1 MAFKDGENNNKATDK
16 NQASQ
21 ERKSNRAEKGGREE
35 RQQPRRQLVSRA
47 WTPGMTEQGRSAEFV
62 KRAKEFL
69 EEQGNSNTVI
79 LQPDN
84 ELARDLSDS
93 FGFVIYGTHVDTD
106 FMWHLMVF
114 ESQLQP
120 VAMEEIKDR
129 NRRYSRDEKV
139 YDFESTADAINDDL
153 VSDIE
158 EWLRDNVEVDGELF
172 FTNVTVVPVEVDL
185 ESDAVVQ
192 LLGFDAEDSNILLS
206 DTDEPFSSKM
216 LAKKSVLK
224 AKLNFTS
231 LDDKRDLTSMPLR
244 SDLQITISE
253 NLRDNKVSM
262 IRSAGGQRT
271 LVEMDAYV
279 NARWVGHD
287 EADRDDEIDPACYVP
302 EVVMTQSNPYHNDVY
317 GGNFERFFLGLAS
330 LMYVKDGEV
339 WMKGFESNIHGGG
352 KVSSLAYGMDPEAF
366 PGGKIPSD
374 IDVVD
379 EDPTETGNW
388 LRKIFFRSERGR
400 SIPVEFA
407 VLIKEGGVGYATNKL
422 LLDVAD
428 ESPEALDKLISV
440 LDNLTD
446 GVSEDYLD
454 IRDYSDVIAGQV
466 RVPLGYFKD
475 SEGERAGE
483 YIDTQFVMER
493 LKDNY
498 PEKLDDFFE
507 CVQVDDREFDHEEAM
522 TKLLDIYQLVTD
534 GQFKLKGFGTKL
546 YINPDFLE
554 GLAKAIKAKDAGLNM
569 ELEANVE
576 VNFRR
581 GRRSQGRRASYGL
594 SDSPLGRNRRT
605 YSGSRRRG
613 SRTNYKRR

>member
-1 MAFKDGENNNKATDK
+1 MAFSTGKTKTQDNTTSDK
-16 NQASQ
+16 GREVEVKH
-21 ERKSNRAEKGGREE
+21 ERKEEQRRDDRE
-35 RQQPRRQLVSRA
+35 RRTLVSRA
-47 WTPGMTEQGRSAEFV
+47 WTPGLSEQGRSADFV

-69 EEQGNSNTVI
+69 EEQGNKNTVI

-84 ELARDLSDS
+84 ELARELSDS

-114 ESQLQP
+114 ESKLEP
-120 VAMEEIKDR
+120 VAIEEIKDR

-139 YDFESTADAINDDL
+139 FDFETTSDAISDDL
-153 VSDIE
+153 VTEIE
-158 EWLRDNVEVDGELF
+158 EWLRRNVEVDGDLF
-172 FTNVTVVPVEVDL
+172 FTNATVVPVEVDL
-185 ESDAVVQ
+185 ETDAVVQ

-224 AKLNFTS
+224 AKLNFTT

-317 GGNFERFFLGLAS
+317 GGNFERFFLGLAA
-330 LMYVKDGEV
+330 LMYTKDGDV
-339 WMKGFESNIHGGG
+339 WMKGFESNIHSGG
-352 KVSSLAYGMDPEAF
+352 KVSSLVYGMDPEAL
-366 PGGKIPSD
+366 PGGKVPND
-374 IDVVD
+374 IDIVD
-379 EDPTETGNW
+379 EDANETVNW
-388 LRKIFFRSERGR
+388 LRKIFYRSERGR
-400 SIPVEFA
+400 NIPVEFA

-428 ESPEALDKLISV
+428 DNQDALDKLINV

-446 GVSEDYLD
+446 GVSADFLD
-454 IRDYSDVIAGQV
+454 IRDYTDVIAGQV
-466 RVPLGYFKD
+466 RVPMGYFKD
-475 SEGERAGE
+475 ADGERAGE
-483 YIDTQFVMER
+483 FIDTQFVMDR

-498 PEKLDDFFE
+498 PEKLEDYFE
-507 CVQVDDREFDHEEAM
+507 CVQIDDREFDHEEAM

-546 YINPDFLE
+546 YINPEFLD
-554 GLAKAIKAKDAGLNM
+554 GLAKAIKSKDAGLNM

-594 SDSPLGRNRRT
+594 TDSPLGRNRRT
-605 YSGSRRRG
+605 YSGSQRRG
-613 SRTNYKRR
+613 SRTRYRR

>member
-1 MAFKDGENNNKATDK
+1 MAFNTGENKTSTQATNAGRKDNENKG
-16 NQASQ
+16 
-21 ERKSNRAEKGGREE
+21 RKDEGRVDT
-35 RQQPRRQLVSRA
+35 RGRRNLVSRA
-47 WTPGMTEQGRSAEFV
+47 WSPGLSEQGRSADFV

-69 EEQGNSNTVI
+69 EDQGNKSTII

-84 ELARDLSDS
+84 ELARELSDS
-93 FGFVIYGTHVDTD
+93 FGFVIYGTHVDVD
-106 FMWHLMVF
+106 LMWHLLVF
-114 ESQLQP
+114 ESQLTP

-129 NRRYSRDEKV
+129 SRRYSRDEKIF
-139 YDFESTADAINDDL
+139 DFETTSDAISDEL

-158 EWLRDNVEVDGELF
+158 SWLRRNVEVDGELF
-172 FTNVTVVPVEVDL
+172 FTNATVVPVEVDL

-216 LAKKSVLK
+216 LADRSVLK

-244 SDLQITISE
+244 SDLQISISE

-271 LVEMDAYV
+271 LVEMDGFV

-287 EADRDDEIDPACYVP
+287 EADSRDDEIDPACYVP

-317 GGNFERFFLGLAS
+317 GGNFERFFLGLAA
-330 LMYVKDGEV
+330 LMYTKDGDV
-339 WMKGFESNIHGGG
+339 WMKGFESSIHGGS
-352 KVSSLAYGMDPEAF
+352 KVSSLAYGMDPEVF
-366 PGGKIPSD
+366 PEGKIPSD
-374 IDVVD
+374 IDIVD

-407 VLIKEGGVGYATNKL
+407 VLIKEGGIGYATNKL

-428 ESPEALDKLISV
+428 DNPDALDKLINV

-446 GVSEDYLD
+446 GVSQYHLD
-454 IRDYSDVIAGQV
+454 IRDYTDVISGQV
-466 RVPLGYFKD
+466 RVPMGYFKD
-475 SEGERAGE
+475 ADGERAGE
-483 YIDTQFVMER
+483 FIDTQFVMER

-498 PEKLDDFFE
+498 PEKLDDYFE
-507 CVQVDDREFDHEEAM
+507 CVQIDDREFDHEEAM

-546 YINPDFLE
+546 YINPDFLD

-581 GRRSQGRRASYGL
+581 GRRSQGRRASAGL
-594 SDSPLGRNRRT
+594 VDSPLGRSRRT

-613 SRTNYKRR
+613 SRTKYRR

>member
-1 MAFKDGENNNKATDK
+1 MAFETGENKTQDKAT
-16 NQASQ
+16 AT
-21 ERKSNRAEKGGREE
+21 KGRNVETK
-35 RQQPRRQLVSRA
+35 QPRNEEPRRDERARRNLVSRA
-47 WTPGMTEQGRSAEFV
+47 WSPGLSEQGRSAEFV

-69 EEQGNSNTVI
+69 EEQGNKNTVI

-84 ELARDLSDS
+84 ELARELSDS

-114 ESQLQP
+114 ESQLEP

-139 YDFESTADAINDDL
+139 FDFETTSDAISDDL
-153 VSDIE
+153 VSEIE
-158 EWLRDNVEVDGELF
+158 EWLRRNVEVDGEMF
-172 FTNVTVVPVEVDL
+172 FTNATVVPVEVDL

-192 LLGFDAEDSNILLS
+192 LFGFDAEDSNILLS

-244 SDLQITISE
+244 SDLQISISE

-279 NARWVGHD
+279 NARWIGHE
-287 EADRDDEIDPACYVP
+287 EADRDDEVDPACYVP

-317 GGNFERFFLGLAS
+317 GGNFERFFLGMAA
-330 LMYVKDGEV
+330 LMYAKDGDV
-339 WMKGFESNIHGGG
+339 WMKGFESSLHGGG
-352 KVSSLAYGMDPEAF
+352 KVSSLAYGMDSEVF
-366 PGGKIPSD
+366 PDGKIPSD
-374 IDVVD
+374 IDIVD
-379 EDPTETGNW
+379 EDPNETGNW
-388 LRKIFFRSERGR
+388 LRKIFYRSERGR
-400 SIPVEFA
+400 NIPVEFA

-428 ESPEALDKLISV
+428 DNPDALDKLINV

-446 GVSEDYLD
+446 GVSADFLD
-454 IRDYSDVIAGQV
+454 IRDYTDVIAGQV
-466 RVPLGYFKD
+466 RVPMGYFKD
-475 SEGERAGE
+475 ADGERAGE
-483 YIDTQFVMER
+483 FIDTQFVMDR

-498 PEKLDDFFE
+498 PEKLEDYFE
-507 CVQVDDREFDHEEAM
+507 CVQIDDREFDHEEAM

-546 YINPDFLE
+546 YIKPEFLD

-581 GRRSQGRRASYGL
+581 GRRSQGRRASSGL
-594 SDSPLGRNRRT
+594 IDSPLGRNRRT
-605 YSGSRRRG
+605 FSGSRRRG
-613 SRTNYKRR
+613 SRTNYRR

>member
-1 MAFKDGENNNKATDK
+1 MAFNTGENKTQDKAANTGRKDNENKG
-16 NQASQ
+16 
-21 ERKSNRAEKGGREE
+21 RKEEGRRSDDRA
-35 RQQPRRQLVSRA
+35 RRNLVSRA
-47 WTPGMTEQGRSAEFV
+47 WSPGLSEQGRSAEFV

-69 EEQGNSNTVI
+69 EDQGNKNTII

-84 ELARDLSDS
+84 ELARELSDS

-106 FMWHLMVF
+106 LMWHLLVF
-114 ESQLQP
+114 ESQLSP

-129 NRRYSRDEKV
+129 NRRYSRDEKIF
-139 YDFESTADAINDDL
+139 DFETTSDAISDDL

-158 EWLRDNVEVDGELF
+158 EWLRRNVEVDGELY
-172 FTNVTVVPVEVDL
+172 FTNATVVPVEVDL

-216 LAKKSVLK
+216 LADRSVLK

-244 SDLQITISE
+244 SDLQISISE

-317 GGNFERFFLGLAS
+317 GGNFERFFLGLAA
-330 LMYVKDGEV
+330 LMYTKDGDV
-339 WMKGFESNIHGGG
+339 WMKGFESSLHGGG
-352 KVSSLAYGMDPEAF
+352 RVSSLAYGMDPEVF
-366 PGGKIPSD
+366 PDGKIPSD
-374 IDVVD
+374 ISIVD

-428 ESPEALDKLISV
+428 DNPDALDKLINV

-446 GVSEDYLD
+446 GVSQDYLD
-454 IRDYSDVIAGQV
+454 IRDYTDVISGQV
-466 RVPLGYFKD
+466 RVPMGYFKD
-475 SEGERAGE
+475 ADGERAGE
-483 YIDTQFVMER
+483 FIDTQFVMER

-498 PEKLDDFFE
+498 PEKLDDYFE
-507 CVQVDDREFDHEEAM
+507 CVQIDDREFDHEEAM

-546 YINPDFLE
+546 YINPDFLD

-581 GRRSQGRRASYGL
+581 GRRSQGRRASAGL
-594 SDSPLGRNRRT
+594 VDSPLGRNRRT

-613 SRTNYKRR
+613 SRTKYRR

>member
-1 MAFKDGENNNKATDK
+1 MAFETGENKTQDKAT
-16 NQASQ
+16 AT
-21 ERKSNRAEKGGREE
+21 KGRNVETK
-35 RQQPRRQLVSRA
+35 QPRNEEPRRDERARRNLVSRA
-47 WTPGMTEQGRSAEFV
+47 WSPGLSEQGRSAEFV

-69 EEQGNSNTVI
+69 EEQGNKNTVI

-84 ELARDLSDS
+84 ELARELSDS

-114 ESQLQP
+114 ESQLEP

-139 YDFESTADAINDDL
+139 FDFETTSDAISDDL
-153 VSDIE
+153 VSEIE
-158 EWLRDNVEVDGELF
+158 EWLRRNVEVDGEMF
-172 FTNVTVVPVEVDL
+172 FTNATVVPVEVDL
-185 ESDAVVQ
+185 DSDAVVQ
-192 LLGFDAEDSNILLS
+192 LFGFDAEDSNILLS

-244 SDLQITISE
+244 SDLQISISE

-279 NARWVGHD
+279 NARWVGHE
-287 EADRDDEIDPACYVP
+287 EADRDDEVDPACYVP

-317 GGNFERFFLGLAS
+317 GGNFERFFLGMAA
-330 LMYVKDGEV
+330 LMYAKDGDV
-339 WMKGFESNIHGGG
+339 WMKGFESSLHGGG
-352 KVSSLAYGMDPEAF
+352 KVSSLAYGMESEVF
-366 PGGKIPSD
+366 PDGKIPSD
-374 IDVVD
+374 IDIVD
-379 EDPTETGNW
+379 EDPNETGNW
-388 LRKIFFRSERGR
+388 LRKIFYRSERGR
-400 SIPVEFA
+400 NIPVEFA

-428 ESPEALDKLISV
+428 DNPDALDKLINV

-446 GVSEDYLD
+446 GVSADFLD
-454 IRDYSDVIAGQV
+454 LRDYTDVIAGQV
-466 RVPLGYFKD
+466 RVPMGYFKD
-475 SEGERAGE
+475 ADGERAGE
-483 YIDTQFVMER
+483 FIDTQFVMDR

-498 PEKLDDFFE
+498 PEKLEDYFE
-507 CVQVDDREFDHEEAM
+507 CVQIDDREFDHEEAM

-546 YINPDFLE
+546 YIKPEFLD

-605 YSGSRRRG
+605 FSGSRRRG
-613 SRTNYKRR
+613 SRTNYRR